1 MLFADR
7 RAAAKAFGGGA
18 AEQILLI
25 SYKDM
30 FI

>member
-7 RAAAKAFGGGA
+7 RAAAKAFGAG
-18 AEQILLI
+18 AEQQSVLL

>member
-1 MLFADR
+1 MLLADR
-7 RAAAKAFGGGA
+7 RAAAKAFGDGA
-18 AEQILLI
+18 PQQIVLP

>member
-1 MLFADR
+1 MLLADR
-7 RAAAKAFGGGA
+7 RAAAKAFGA
-18 AEQILLI
+18 RAQQQSVLL